1 MPKLSKPNSVIVGDR
16 IIYISKKNHKGK
28 TTGMYIAFDYE
39 TKIQIAF
46 HKDKDE
52 LINYLKSID
61 KDLKDVNWKT
71 IKK

>member
-1 MPKLSKPNSVIVGDR
+1 MPKLSKSNSVIVGDR

-28 TTGMYIAFDYE
+28 ITGMYIAFDYE

-52 LINYLKSID
+52 LINYLKSRD
-61 KDLKDVNWKT
+61 KDLKDVKWKIT
-71 IKK
+71 KK